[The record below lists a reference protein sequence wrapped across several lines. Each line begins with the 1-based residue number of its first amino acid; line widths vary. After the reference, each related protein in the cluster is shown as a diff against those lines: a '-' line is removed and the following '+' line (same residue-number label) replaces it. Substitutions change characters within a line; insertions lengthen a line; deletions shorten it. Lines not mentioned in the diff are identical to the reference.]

1 MSENGLSKNINIVD
15 LLLNSDTENLERPS
29 TIVELKAGI

>member
-1 MSENGLSKNINIVD
+1 MDYQNINIVD

-29 TIVELKAGI
+29 TIVELKRL

>member
-1 MSENGLSKNINIVD
+1 MSENGLSNNINIVD

-29 TIVELKAGI
+29 TIV